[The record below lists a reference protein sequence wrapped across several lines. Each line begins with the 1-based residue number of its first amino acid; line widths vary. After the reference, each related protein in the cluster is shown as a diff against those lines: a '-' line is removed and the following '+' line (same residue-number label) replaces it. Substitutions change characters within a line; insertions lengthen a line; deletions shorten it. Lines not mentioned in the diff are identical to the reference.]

1 MPPLFF
7 VHIPK
12 TAGTSFRLGAE
23 AAFGAEA
30 IAYDYGAESEVTSAL
45 VKRHLYGDLRDLL
58 GFGRASKAAGHA
70 MVGGHVN
77 ADRFVSLFGVGRTLT
92 FLREPLPR
100 IASGYAHFVRHYN
113 YKGSFRDFYSR
124 PVMQNRQSR
133 FLQGVDLEAVGLLGL
148 TERYGESLELLNAH
162 FGTAIPLRQDN
173 RGTGSLA
180 PLDALSAEE
189 RAELT
194 QLNRRDIALYARAA
208 ALVEARLESFRA
220 GRPWAHARLV
230 ETNAKRVAGW
240 AWWADARD
248 ARWRWRSGLTAS
260 RPASARPWTCA
271 PGSAACARRAA
282 AMWASTCRP
291 SSRPATGCSAAW
303 PKRGSGSRRSRVEC
317 RRRKRDSGLSCLA
330 AFFSPFRCPARP

>member
-1 MPPLFF
+1 VTAPL
-7 VHIPK
+7 V
-12 TAGTSFRLGAE
+12 S
-23 AAFGAEA
+23 
-30 IAYDYGAESEVTSAL
+30 
-45 VKRHLYGDLRDLL
+45 DLL
-58 GFGRASKAAGHA
+58 YQEVPDFWGFRRQCERSQAA

-77 ADRFVSLFGVGRTLT
+77 ADRFVSLFGIGHTLT

-100 IASGYAHFVRHYN
+100 IASDYAHFVRHYN

-194 QLNRRDIALYARAA
+194 QLN
-208 ALVEARLESFRA
+208 
-220 GRPWAHARLV
+220 
-230 ETNAKRVAGW
+230 
-240 AWWADARD
+240 
-248 ARWRWRSGLTAS
+248 
-260 RPASARPWTCA
+260 
-271 PGSAACARRAA
+271 
-282 AMWASTCRP
+282 
-291 SSRPATGCSAAW
+291 
-303 PKRGSGSRRSRVEC
+303 
-317 RRRKRDSGLSCLA
+317 
-330 AFFSPFRCPARP
+330 

>member
-45 VKRHLYGDLRDLL
+45 VKAHLYGDLRDLW

-100 IASGYAHFVRHYN
+100 IASDYAHFVRHYN

-148 TERYGESLELLNAH
+148 TERYGESLELLNAQ

-173 RGTGSLA
+173 RGKRSLA
-180 PLDALSAEE
+180 ALDALSAEE

-194 QLNRRDIALYARAA
+194 QLNRRDMALYERAA
-208 ALVEARLESFRA
+208 ALFEARLESFRA

-248 ARWRWRSGLTAS
+248 APVA
-260 RPASARPWTCA
+260 
-271 PGSAACARRAA
+271 
-282 AMWASTCRP
+282 
-291 SSRPATGCSAAW
+291 
-303 PKRGSGSRRSRVEC
+303 VEVWIN
-317 RRRKRDSGLSCLA
+317 GEQA
-330 AFFSPFRCPARP
+330 GECPAVDLRPGLCRLRPPRGGYVGFHLPAKLTPGDRVQCRVAETGQWFPQKPRRVTAPEA